1 MTTFKDTDLREALR
15 RKYADTPPMPADLS
29 ERLMKRMGATSE
41 RPKRSYWP
49 YITTAIA
56 VAASIL
62 LLIVLLFGK
71 GQPEQGPVV
80 AEKLS
85 APTDSARPMQQ
96 GPAGGAP
103 IDATPNQEGDGT
115 TWPAVTEAT
124 EHPVVAQSV
133 TAKPRTRKAMADR
146 PQKPKADSASAAE
159 DLANCIARLEA
170 EMENIDDSVSAAHL
184 EKLVAADAR
193 LQQLVYRI
201 VGKQAEQV
209 LNEMEKDSTANYI
222 NF

>member
-29 ERLMKRMGATSE
+29 ERLVKRMQTTGKS
-41 RPKRSYWP
+41 PKRRYWP

-62 LLIVLLFGK
+62 LLIVLYTGE
-71 GQPEQGPVV
+71 GQTDQRPMM
-80 AEKLS
+80 AEKVT
-85 APTDSARPMQQ
+85 APTDTVQPMQHQ
-96 GPAGGAP
+96 P
-103 IDATPNQEGDGT
+103 T
-115 TWPAVTEAT
+115 TTEAT
-124 EHPVVAQSV
+124 ERPVMAQTVA
-133 TAKPRTRKAMADR
+133 AKPRTKIAMVDR

-159 DLANCIARLEA
+159 ELADCIARLEA
-170 EMENIDDSVSAAHL
+170 EMESIDDSVSAAHL
-184 EKLVAADAR
+184 EKLIAADAR
-193 LQQLVYRI
+193 LQQMVYRI
-201 VGKQAEQV
+201 VGKQTEQA